1 MKPYQDVKRICQRQ
15 SGFRARIRV
24 ARRSR
29 GNGEL
34 RGFDLPCAAGVP
46 EISIKSFLH
55 ETHVLV
61 HRVSQL
67 SVVVQDEP
75 SSLPPLK
82 QKETWMSLS
91 ALGE

>member
-34 RGFDLPCAAGVP
+34 RGSDLLCAAGVVP

-82 QKETWMSLS
+82 QKETSR
-91 ALGE
+91 